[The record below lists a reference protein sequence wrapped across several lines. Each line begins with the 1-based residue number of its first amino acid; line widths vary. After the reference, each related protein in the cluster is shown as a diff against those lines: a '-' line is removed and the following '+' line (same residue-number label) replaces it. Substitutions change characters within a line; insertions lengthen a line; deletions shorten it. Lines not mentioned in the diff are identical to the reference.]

1 MADGVSGRRRRRC
14 ERAQVGLFLS
24 TVDIISLIWESVSVS
39 LSSLRN
45 GAVDDRFGRFG
56 LLNRLDTRTSGKR
69 RSMSSYST
77 LYY

>member
-1 MADGVSGRRRRRC
+1 MGCPGDGGEDARGRRW
-14 ERAQVGLFLS
+14 VLFLS

-39 LSSLRN
+39 LSSLGN

-69 RSMSSYST
+69 RSISDYST
-77 LYY
+77 LY